1 MVLLF
6 RHHRLLIFHKLV
18 PLSCECW
25 LAVKKHNVQEKN
37 EARNMR
43 ETIKVIFDFQFGSMV
58 ILKTSNVEHINIKL
72 LIRPMN
78 NGK

>member
-1 MVLLF
+1 M
-6 RHHRLLIFHKLV
+6 
-18 PLSCECW
+18 
-25 LAVKKHNVQEKN
+25 KKHNVQEKN

-78 NGK
+78 NGKWSTKQSKRGLECDSIINDQIA